1 MDMQRPLDARELDW
15 LREAVKRRATGEP
28 IQYITGTAPFRF
40 LDIKCAPGVLI
51 PRPETEVLV
60 SEVLKHLPKPIRVH
74 AMDSEINEFG
84 ELLNPEL
91 SAKLNNAECAG
102 EGTTNLPQKIIVADL
117 CTGSGCV
124 ACSLASEHPQI
135 EVYASDIS
143 ETAINLACD
152 NAQTLGLEGRV
163 HLQLCDLGTGLPKEL
178 MGSYS
183 CVVSNPPYIPSAVLD
198 ALPHEVSNFEP
209 SLALDG
215 GADGLDLFR
224 RIASWSQGAL
234 APGGILACEL
244 FEDTLDEAARLLD
257 ELGFKDVRVIAD
269 LAGRPRVV
277 LAIK

>member
-1 MDMQRPLDARELDW
+1 
-15 LREAVKRRATGEP
+15 
-28 IQYITGTAPFRF
+28 
-40 LDIKCAPGVLI
+40 
-51 PRPETEVLV
+51 
-60 SEVLKHLPKPIRVH
+60 
-74 AMDSEINEFG
+74 
-84 ELLNPEL
+84 
-91 SAKLNNAECAG
+91 
-102 EGTTNLPQKIIVADL
+102 
-117 CTGSGCV
+117 
-124 ACSLASEHPQI
+124 
-135 EVYASDIS
+135 
-143 ETAINLACD
+143 
-152 NAQTLGLEGRV
+152 
-163 HLQLCDLGTGLPKEL
+163 